1 MTTIRQDVGEL
12 RAPVTTFAPTDR
24 TQSRKLVLVSVAV
37 ILALNVYRSG
47 REPGSLYKRLW
58 GTGVLG
64 VALSIVADFA
74 PQVAGPF
81 AMLVALGLFT
91 RHGDEVMQ
99 QVTGRAARVLPAGV
113 DVNPATNPRAA
124 GPPAPTTPSPSARAG
139 FQGGAP

>member
-1 MTTIRQDVGEL
+1 RRDPRLRRLDEPFGVGARPRRQQPAEADGHPRLEDRHRHPAGGRPMTTIRQDVGEL

-81 AMLVALGLFT
+81 AMLVA
-91 RHGDEVMQ
+91 
-99 QVTGRAARVLPAGV
+99 
-113 DVNPATNPRAA
+113 
-124 GPPAPTTPSPSARAG
+124 
-139 FQGGAP
+139 